1 MLSLFRSR
9 EPRHKGILMR
19 FTRNWLLLGYVA
31 GGVVFAIS
39 CTEVVDPTR
48 SLVPHP
54 HFVEGP
60 LPHGI
65 TYTVGAPPNNDFP
78 AAGGTPITSIG
89 INLLLGTVA
98 RVYGSGNLNLSLNPE
113 CYEDPTWA
121 GITSPVPLSGVLN
134 GGGAVLVNAATSLD
148 NQTQWST
155 AVGGGSVTYIEGFD
169 STPTPIMAWRNG
181 GLGVYCTTSGPNDPP
196 TPSVF
201 AYFIG
206 GVSNLVIDILGVS
219 MTASSS
225 SVQPGEAVNYS
236 GTPINFTPAAQISWI
251 FDSPDFAQIDVV
263 GCANQTVCSYTPP
276 RTGSMVVCM
285 YDEESYGICGQPR
298 QVTVA
303 AWINGAPPCRAK
315 VVAHYTRISL
325 RYDSTDANHTL
336 PHMGQDY
343 AEPDTAGVPVSSAD
357 SGTVLFA
364 GWGKSA
370 GYAVAVRSAN
380 PDPRGLMLDSYY
392 YHLKQGSI
400 AVVQGEAVSVGQ
412 FLALSDNSGK
422 WPDGK
427 PSSHGGHVHFEQHTR
442 TPGKGAFPNESHND
456 RATAVVPCTF

>member
-1 MLSLFRSR
+1 
-9 EPRHKGILMR
+9 MR
-19 FTRNWLLLGYVA
+19 FTRNWLLLACVA
-31 GGVVFAIS
+31 GGVVFAVVS

-54 HFVEGP
+54 RFVEGP

-65 TYTVGAPPNNDFP
+65 TYTVGAPSNNDFP

-148 NQTQWST
+148 NQTQWAT

-181 GLGVYCTTSGPNDPP
+181 GLGVYCTTYGPNDPP

-315 VVAHYTRISL
+315 VLTQYTRISDEYKIVDPPIHKVAHL
-325 RYDSTDANHTL
+325 GRDYTDPDGT
-336 PHMGQDY
+336 PVY
-343 AEPDTAGVPVSSAD
+343 APDTGKVIYAG
-357 SGTVLFA
+357 LA
-364 GWGKSA
+364 GSA
-370 GYAVAVRSAN
+370 GYTVVVRSAL
-380 PDPRGLMLDSYY
+380 PDPRGLLLDSYFF
-392 YHLKQGSI
+392 HLLGTGMAAYEGQRV
-400 AVVQGEAVSVGQ
+400 AAGQ
-412 FLALSDNSGK
+412 FLALSDNSGQHE
-422 WPDGK
+422 DGT
-427 PSSHGGHVHFEQHTR
+427 PSSTGPHLHFEQHMQR
-442 TPGKGAFPNESHND
+442 SWPEVGADSLSPFPHRYAPHE
-456 RATAVVPCTF
+456 TAVVPCTF